1 MTILTNGKTCR
12 RRALRAVIVAVV
24 ATGFLGDNIAAFAG
38 VTSTTSTRYYNV
50 SGTSRPALA
59 SKMRSNP
66 FRGDR
71 GGAVANIRPK
81 YSLDVQ
87 TKKTGSTCQVSAV
100 NLNVRFVLT
109 LPRAKESAMSSV
121 TRSSWRSFVSFARRH
136 EQRHRSIYLQCAKN
150 FAAKAQRLSGPSCSA
165 LKSKARRLLTAEDRA
180 CDRRHAAFDRAERG
194 RLVNQSLFR
203 STRTARR

>member
-1 MTILTNGKTCR
+1 MTILTNGNSLK
-12 RRALRAVIVAVV
+12 RRALRAVLVV
-24 ATGFLGDNIAAFAG
+24 ILATGFLGDSVAAFAG
-38 VTSTTSTRYYNV
+38 VTSTTATRYYNV
-50 SGTSRPALA
+50 SGTTQASLA
-59 SKMRSNP
+59 RKMRSNP

-87 TKKTGSTCQVSAV
+87 TKNVGGTCRVSAV
-100 NLNVRFVLT
+100 NLKVRFVLT
-109 LPRAKESAMSSV
+109 LPRAKESAMSSG

-150 FAAKAQRLSGPSCSA
+150 FAAKAQRLSGSSCGA
-165 LKSKARRLLTAEDRA
+165 LKSKARRLLNAEDRA

-194 RLVNQSLFR
+194 RLSSQSLFR
-203 STRTARR
+203 NTRTARR

>member
-1 MTILTNGKTCR
+1 MTILTNGNACKR
-12 RRALRAVIVAVV
+12 RTLRAVFVAFI
-24 ATGFLGDNIAAFAG
+24 ATGFLGDTIAAFAG

-50 SGTSRPALA
+50 SGTSQATLA
-59 SKMRSNP
+59 RKMRSNP

-100 NLNVRFVLT
+100 NLKVRFVLT
-109 LPRAKESAMSSV
+109 LPRAKESAMSSG

-150 FAAKAQRLSGPSCSA
+150 FAAKAQRMSGSSCSA
-165 LKSKARRLLTAEDRA
+165 LKSQARRLLTVEDRA
-180 CDRRHAAFDRAERG
+180 CDRRHNAFDRAERG
-194 RLVNQSLFR
+194 RLASQSLFR